1 MYTIVMT
8 MQITKQKK
16 GGPYTKAQQ
25 EQRRN
30 KIYEMHFKLAYSA
43 VKIAE
48 VLSINRNTIN
58 EDIKYWYSE
67 ISLQF
72 GIDNLGKT
80 MLRQFERFEIQR
92 RRIINELGKQTDFEK
107 NVRLEKFLFELDQK
121 IALIVSKIAGTKRL
135 SMYSLAE

>member
-48 VLSINRNTIN
+48 ELDINRNTIN

-72 GIDNLGKT
+72 GIDNVVKT

-92 RRIINELGKQTDFEK
+92 RRIVSEIRKQPEFEK
-107 NVRLEKFLFELDQK
+107 SVKLEKFLFDIDQK
-121 IALIVSKIAGTKRL
+121 IAQIASKMATSK
-135 SMYSLAE
+135 YYFE

>member
-1 MYTIVMT
+1 MT
-8 MQITKQKK
+8 MQITNQKK

-25 EQRRN
+25 EKRRN
-30 KIYEMHFKLAYSA
+30 QVYEMHFKLGYSA
-43 VKIAE
+43 IKIAE
-48 VLSINRNTIN
+48 DLSINRNTIN
-58 EDIKYWYSE
+58 EDIKNWYSE

-121 IALIVSKIAGTKRL
+121 IAQIVSKMVGTKRL
-135 SMYSLAE
+135 ARYSLSE